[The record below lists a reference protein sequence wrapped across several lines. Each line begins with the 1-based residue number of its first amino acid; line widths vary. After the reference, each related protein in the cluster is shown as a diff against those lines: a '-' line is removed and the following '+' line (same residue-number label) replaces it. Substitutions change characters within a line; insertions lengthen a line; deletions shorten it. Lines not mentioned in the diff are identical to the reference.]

1 MGLQAR
7 VGIDLVAT
15 GIITGPGAP
24 TVLVNGAP
32 ASVVGDTVAPH
43 GPPPHSNPIIVVGA
57 ATVLAQS
64 RPVTITGRSIASCGH
79 PVSTGAVTVF
89 VE

>member
-1 MGLQAR
+1 MALQAR
-7 VGIDLVAT
+7 VGVDLVSS

-43 GPPPHSNPIIVVGA
+43 GPPPHAKPIVVVGA
-57 ATVLAQS
+57 ATVFAQS

-79 PVSTGAVTVF
+79 PVSTGAPTVF